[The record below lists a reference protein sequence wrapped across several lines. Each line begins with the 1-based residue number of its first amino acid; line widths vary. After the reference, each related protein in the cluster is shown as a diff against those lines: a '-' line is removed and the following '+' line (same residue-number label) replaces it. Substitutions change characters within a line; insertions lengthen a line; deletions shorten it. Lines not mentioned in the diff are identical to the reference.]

1 MCWFYNIIVFFYVL
15 EKLLCNLHNFLHK
28 LKSVFVFPVLLLKL
42 CPDLVKVFWIHA
54 LVQVL
59 ITKSGQ
65 SAHKKS
71 LSYWKN
77 YSLSYAAIRLY
88 LHTEECRISINY
100 CQAILGAGSMIQSH
114 GDYDVALTKYRIAA
128 TATPES
134 PHLWNNIGMCFF
146 GKKKYVAVS
155 KMIAL
160 FQILQYKWITR
171 IGQKAYKILQIMS
184 GTKTGI
190 EWLMDVLEI
199 STY

>member
-1 MCWFYNIIVFFYVL
+1 MSWKSCFVIYTISYTNWNQFF
-15 EKLLCNLHNFLHK
+15 
-28 LKSVFVFPVLLLKL
+28 FPVLLLKL

-88 LHTEECRISINY
+88 LHTEECCISINY

-155 KMIAL
+155 KMIVL

-184 GTKTGI
+184 GFKMGTK
-190 EWLMDVLEI
+190 WLMNVLEI